1 MAESVAETGCL
12 GSMDMVEVNPS
23 LLPGSGASETADLAL
38 GMIVSA
44 MGSRIL

>member
-1 MAESVAETGCL
+1 MAESVSETGLL

-23 LLPGSGASETADLAL
+23 LVPGSGASETADAAL
-38 GMIVSA
+38 GMITSS